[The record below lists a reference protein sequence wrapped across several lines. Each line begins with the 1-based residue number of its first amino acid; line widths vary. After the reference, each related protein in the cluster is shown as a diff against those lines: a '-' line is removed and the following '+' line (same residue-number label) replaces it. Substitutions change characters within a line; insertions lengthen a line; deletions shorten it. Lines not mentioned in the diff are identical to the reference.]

1 MKKILPLLFALAS
14 VTAFSQ
20 SKDMP
25 FEKDLFKDK
34 DKDAFKEARS
44 NFNKGKD
51 LYDDAVKAMVNEG
64 DMDTYEFK
72 LRESVPFFQKA
83 YAFNPNYSFLNY
95 MMAVALYEIKDRAT
109 ILELFLK
116 AYELNPTVNP
126 DIHGRIGEAYH
137 LRTEWDKAIYH
148 FELYKKTLNQKDHV
162 EIIES

>member
-1 MKKILPLLFALAS
+1 MKKLLTILFTFTAAI
-14 VTAFSQ
+14 AFSQ
-20 SKDMP
+20 VKDMP

-44 NFNKGKD
+44 NFKKGQE
-51 LYDDAVKAMVNEG
+51 LYKEAMEAIQAG
-64 DMDTYEFK
+64 DMDSYEFK
-72 LRESVPFFQKA
+72 LRESLPFFKKA
-83 YAFNPNYSFLNY
+83 YEFNPNYSLLNY
-95 MMAVALYEIKDRAT
+95 EMAVAMYEAKERTT

-148 FELYKKTLNQKDHV
+148 FDL
-162 EIIES
+162 